1 MSKKFLVVG
10 RAELVDP
17 DYFASELAPKPFVV
31 LTVETYSN
39 EPLWVEGFDTLEEAI
54 ASAKKDPD
62 MFMEIKEG

>member
-1 MSKKFLVVG
+1 
-10 RAELVDP
+10 
-17 DYFASELAPKPFVV
+17 V